1 MAQFSAQPPVLP
13 DLQLRLWR
21 GQEDGGRGG
30 GARTEAGQGGAGLQE
45 VRHRPGRIP
54 LLERVQTGEKML

>member
-1 MAQFSAQPPVLP
+1 MAQFSAQPPVLS

-30 GARTEAGQGGAGLQE
+30 GAGAEAGQGGAGLQE
-45 VRHRPGRIP
+45 V
-54 LLERVQTGEKML
+54 